1 MEQENYFRIHVGIV
15 AFVAVVVV
23 VELFVLQVFIYFFVP
38 SFSIIAL
45 RLMRINVLF

>member
-15 AFVAVVVV
+15 AFVAVVV